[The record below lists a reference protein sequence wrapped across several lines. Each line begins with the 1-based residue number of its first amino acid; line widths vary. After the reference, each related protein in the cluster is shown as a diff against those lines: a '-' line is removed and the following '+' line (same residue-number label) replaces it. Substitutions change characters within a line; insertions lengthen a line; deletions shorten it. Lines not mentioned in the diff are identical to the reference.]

1 MNKKGDQRY
10 LRSAVIWTIISV
22 IALMLL
28 FVAQGPLYG
37 KICGMVLVGFCLA
50 GQWIR
55 YIKSK

>member
-10 LRSAVIWTIISV
+10 FRAAVIWTIVAV
-22 IALMLL
+22 IALLLL
-28 FVAQGPLYG
+28 FMAQGPLYG
-37 KICGMVLVGFCLA
+37 KICGMILVAFCLA